1 MILWLL
7 LLILGL
13 VALAIS
19 YYAPLTYPGKR
30 IARII
35 AGVLLLCALIFF
47 VLWVIPA
54 VHTQTD
60 NDYHDDEVNV
70 GMVATQLD

>member
-1 MILWLL
+1 MLWIL

-19 YYAPLTYPGKR
+19 YYAPLTYPSKR

-35 AGVLLLCALIFF
+35 AGVLLLLALIFF
-47 VLWVIPA
+47 VFWVIPQ
-54 VHTQTD
+54 VSTD
-60 NDYHDDEVNV
+60 NDYHDDNV
-70 GMVATQLD
+70 DVDTVSYQIGV

>member
-1 MILWLL
+1 MLWIL

-35 AGVLLLCALIFF
+35 AGVLLLLALIFF
-47 VLWVIPA
+47 VLWVIPQ
-54 VHTQTD
+54 VSTD
-60 NDYHDDEVNV
+60 NDYHDDNV
-70 GMVATQLD
+70 DVDTVSYQIGV